1 MAKDLN
7 IRQKDCY
14 VKAHNKANDV
24 VHLLINSNGPFNHVN
39 EQDIVRN
46 AMEDFWK
53 TIDKHLNIK

>member
-24 VHLLINSNGPFNHVN
+24 VHLLTNINGPFSNVN
-39 EQDIVRN
+39 EQEIVHK
-46 AMEDFWK
+46 AMETFWK
-53 TIDKHLNIK
+53 TIDKRINIK